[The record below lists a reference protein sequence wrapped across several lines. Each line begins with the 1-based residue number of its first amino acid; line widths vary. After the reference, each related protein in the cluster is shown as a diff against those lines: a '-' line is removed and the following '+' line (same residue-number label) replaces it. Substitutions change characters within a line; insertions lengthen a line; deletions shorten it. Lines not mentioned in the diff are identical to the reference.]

1 MSALQTV
8 TAGIRD
14 GKNISYS
21 QFGGLEVPVP
31 PVDEQF
37 AIARLLDRETA
48 KIDALIAEQEKLLA
62 LLAEKRQATISHA
75 VTRGLDP
82 NVPMKDSGI
91 PWLGQV
97 PAHWEVVPMRWYSI
111 CNSGDGISSDA
122 IEPTDEQPHNI
133 PAIGGNGRMGFTSLS
148 NVTRP
153 VLAIGRVGALCGNV
167 HVVQPPAWISDNAL
181 MLNPSSA
188 FSLEYLAEVLRSR
201 NLNQIASK
209 TAQPLITGTQVT
221 DQRVPLPPMNEQYAI
236 AEFIGREMARL
247 DSLEGETER
256 AIILLRERRSALITA
271 AVTGQID
278 VRGFVEAQAA

>member
-1 MSALQTV
+1 
-8 TAGIRD
+8 
-14 GKNISYS
+14 
-21 QFGGLEVPVP
+21 
-31 PVDEQF
+31 
-37 AIARLLDRETA
+37 
-48 KIDALIAEQEKLLA
+48 
-62 LLAEKRQATISHA
+62 
-75 VTRGLDP
+75 
-82 NVPMKDSGI
+82 
-91 PWLGQV
+91 
-97 PAHWEVVPMRWYSI
+97 
-111 CNSGDGISSDA
+111 
-122 IEPTDEQPHNI
+122 
-133 PAIGGNGRMGFTSLS
+133 MGFTSLS

-209 TAQPLITGTQVT
+209 TAQPLITGTQVA